1 MESGK
6 ILTELIEL
14 IQEGVPS
21 EKIYS
26 LVVEEVQK
34 RIAFTSAT
42 FYVYSENKNSL
53 VLEYQVGPDKVD
65 LITEFDFG
73 SGSGLSGWVV
83 KQKHPVI
90 VSSLP
95 NIQIQ
100 RKTQFKSFVAWPLWM
115 GKRLI
120 GVLNLGHTEKA
131 KYLKED
137 MQTFK
142 VLSEE
147 ISFIFEHL
155 LLRNN
160 NSNLEE
166 NIKNLKTE
174 VSAKETELKKIKDS
188 AAIGEIVLKFKNEI
202 KKPLLTIKGLA
213 EILELSIHT
222 LPPKRVKE
230 TLHALVTESRRME
243 NILNQVED
251 NSDQT

>member
-1 MESGK
+1 MEVGK

-34 RIAFTSAT
+34 KITFTSAT
-42 FYVYSENKNSL
+42 FYVYSENKNL
-53 VLEYQVGPDKVD
+53 LELEYQVGPDKVD

-100 RKTQFKSFVAWPLWM
+100 RKTQFKSFAALPLWT

-120 GVLNLGHTEKA
+120 GVLNIGHTKKA
-131 KYLKED
+131 KYLKKD
-137 MQTFK
+137 LQIFK

-147 ISFIFEHL
+147 ISLIFEHL

-174 VSAKETELKKIKDS
+174 LSAKENELKKIKDS
-188 AAIGEIVLKFKNEI
+188 AVIGEIVLKIKNEI
-202 KKPLLTIKGLA
+202 KKPLSTIKGLA

-243 NILNQVED
+243 KILNKVED
-251 NSDQT
+251 SDQI

>member
-1 MESGK
+1 MEAGK
-6 ILTELIEL
+6 ILTEVIEL

-26 LVVEEVQK
+26 LVVEEVK
-34 RIAFTSAT
+34 KKITFTSAT
-42 FYVYSENKNSL
+42 FYVYSENKNTL
-53 VLEYQVGPDKVD
+53 ELEYQVGPDKVD

-95 NIQIQ
+95 NSQIQ
-100 RKTQFKSFVAWPLWM
+100 RKTQFKSFVALPLWM

-120 GVLNLGHTEKA
+120 GVLNLGHIEKA

-137 MQTFK
+137 LQIYK
-142 VLSEE
+142 VISEE
-147 ISFIFEHL
+147 VSLIFEHL

-160 NSNLEE
+160 NTNLED
-166 NIKNLKTE
+166 NINNLKAE
-174 VSAKETELKKIKDS
+174 LSKKESELKKIKDT
-188 AAIGEIVLKFKNEI
+188 AAIGEIVLKIKNEI
-202 KKPLLTIKGLA
+202 KKPLSTIKGLA

-243 NILNQVED
+243 KILNQVDD
-251 NSDQT
+251 NTGRT